1 MRAASLPSLRGYIT
15 NGGELRV
22 EAAKALSEAER
33 YLRRMGTT
41 NTGAL
46 ARLAALTDFIDVM
59 AAKVA
64 ELNDYPRSI
73 AITPSTVSIAV
84 SATQQLTVTS
94 TQVDGGTANV
104 AGNASTLYTSSD
116 PTKATVSAT
125 GLVTGVAAGTTTIT
139 ATYKGKVAT
148 KLVTVTA

>member
-1 MRAASLPSLRGYIT
+1 MRAAQLPSLRGIIT

-22 EAAKALSEAER
+22 ETAKALSEAER
-33 YLRRMGTT
+33 YLRRMGSTS
-41 NTGAL
+41 TGAV
-46 ARLAALTDFIDVM
+46 ARITALQAFVDAMQD
-59 AAKVA
+59 KLDQ
-64 ELNDYPRSI
+64 LNDRPVSI
-73 AITPSTVSIAV
+73 AITPSTVSIAAA
-84 SATQQLTVTS
+84 ATQQLTVTA

-104 AGNASTLYTSSD
+104 AASASTLYTSSD

-139 ATYKGKVAT
+139 ARYLGRTAT